1 VLGAHYIRMFI
12 GEYRHTI
19 DIKKRLALP
28 AKFRKELG
36 KRVVITRGL
45 DNCLVIYSDKE
56 WKVMSDKLGK
66 LPASQLEARGFAR
79 IMLAG
84 AMEVELDRLGR
95 ILIPE
100 YLKRYA
106 NLKKNVVVCG
116 LYNRLEIWDERK
128 WETYKKETEKEVG
141 DFAAKLKELGI

>member
-1 VLGAHYIRMFI
+1 MSKDLIPMFI

-36 KRVVITRGL
+36 KTIIITRGL
-45 DNCLVIYSDKE
+45 DNCLVVYPSKE
-56 WKVMSDKLGK
+56 WQMVSDKLGK

-84 AMEVELDRLGR
+84 AMAVELDRLGR

-100 YLKRYA
+100 YLKTYA
-106 NLKKNVVVCG
+106 NLKKNVVICG
-116 LYNRLEIWDERK
+116 LYNRLEIWESQN
-128 WETYKKETEKEVG
+128 WETYKKKVEKEVG
-141 DFAAKLKELGI
+141 DFAAKLGELGI

>member
-1 VLGAHYIRMFI
+1 MFI

-36 KRVVITRGL
+36 KTIIITRGL
-45 DNCLVIYSDKE
+45 DNSLVVYPSKE
-56 WKVMSDKLGK
+56 WQTVSDKLGK

-84 AMEVELDRLGR
+84 AMAVELDRLGR

-100 YLKRYA
+100 YLKTYA
-106 NLKKNVVVCG
+106 NLKKNVVICG
-116 LYNRLEIWDERK
+116 LYNRLEIWESQN
-128 WETYKKETEKEVG
+128 WETYKKKVEREVG
-141 DFAAKLKELGI
+141 DFAAKLGELGI